1 MFYAGY
7 EDWLTTEEVAVFET
21 EEERDNWIK
30 GDSYFKRRAY
40 NDYEVF
46 LMEIDLWDE
55 EVDVDGVKW
64 KVCTLGE

>member
-30 GDSYFKRRAY
+30 QDSYFKRRAY

-46 LMEIDLWDE
+46 LMEADLWDE
-55 EVDVDGVKW
+55 EVDVYGVKW
-64 KVCTLGE
+64 KVCKLD

>member
-21 EEERDNWIK
+21 EEERDDWIK
-30 GDSYFKRRAY
+30 QDSYFKRRAY

-55 EVDVDGVKW
+55 EVDVYGVKW
-64 KVCTLGE
+64 KVCKLD

>member
-30 GDSYFKRRAY
+30 QDSYFKRRAY

-46 LMEIDLWDE
+46 LMETDLWDE
-55 EVDVDGVKW
+55 EVDVYGVKW
-64 KVCTLGE
+64 KVCKLD

>member
-21 EEERDNWIK
+21 EEERDDWIK
-30 GDSYFKRRAY
+30 QDSYFKRRAY

-55 EVDVDGVKW
+55 EVDVYGVKW
-64 KVCTLGE
+64 KVCRLE

>member
-30 GDSYFKRRAY
+30 QDSYFKRRAY
-40 NDYEVF
+40 NDYEGF
-46 LMEIDLWDE
+46 LMETDLWDE
-55 EVDVDGVKW
+55 EADVYGVKW
-64 KVCTLGE
+64 KVCKLD

>member
-21 EEERDNWIK
+21 EEERDDWIK
-30 GDSYFKRRAY
+30 QDSYFKRRAY

-46 LMEIDLWDE
+46 LMEADLWDE
-55 EVDVDGVKW
+55 EVDVYGVKW
-64 KVCTLGE
+64 KVFTLE

>member
-21 EEERDNWIK
+21 EEERDNWISQ
-30 GDSYFKRRAY
+30 DSYFKRRAY

-55 EVDVDGVKW
+55 EVDVYGVKW
-64 KVCTLGE
+64 KVCKLD